1 MSKKQNIKE
10 KVIKSDKITYGATVY
25 SYSLIMRESKRVA
38 SYRIPLYSVRIELIT
53 EDGELTSNEA
63 KDVFADV
70 GKALV
75 FYGMLVENLV
85 TPLNLPYILEDEYMV

>member
-10 KVIKSDKITYGATVY
+10 TVIKSDKVTYGAAVY
-25 SYSLIMRESKRVA
+25 SYSLIMRESRRVA

-53 EDGELTSNEA
+53 EEGEHTSNEA
-63 KDVFADV
+63 KDVFADI

-75 FYGMLVENLV
+75 FYDMLVDNLV